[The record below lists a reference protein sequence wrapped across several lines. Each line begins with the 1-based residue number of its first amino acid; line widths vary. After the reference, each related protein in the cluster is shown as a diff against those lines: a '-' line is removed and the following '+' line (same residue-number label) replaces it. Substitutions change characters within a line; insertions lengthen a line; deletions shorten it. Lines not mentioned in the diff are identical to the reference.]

1 MYGDEKNQTW
11 EKYYFYDMPSVAA
24 LTVLS
29 KCIDIKNMESEV
41 ISFLVNNI
49 NTTSLKFS
57 DVIAAIPSSNFVL
70 KGEDFSSTI
79 TLTYT
84 TREKSS

>member
-11 EKYYFYDMPSVAA
+11 EKYYFYDMRFSYA

-29 KCIDIKNMESEV
+29 KWRNDIKNMESEV

-57 DVIAAIPSSNFVL
+57 DVIKAQYLQV
-70 KGEDFSSTI
+70 
-79 TLTYT
+79 TLF
-84 TREKSS
+84 